1 MKVETQLDETIAHLS
16 KHKTIWAQVP
26 ISQRITYLEG
36 CITATE
42 QVASAW
48 AEAACQAKGIDP
60 TTPLAGEEWLMGPAA
75 TLSHLQAWVRSLQA
89 GGQPQPTNLRQW
101 QNQTIAQVLPA
112 TPLERFLW
120 PGYSGEVWIEPG
132 KPATQGMVYR
142 QSNHQGQVALVLGA
156 GNVSSITPLDAL
168 YKLLAE
174 NAVVLLK
181 LNPVNDYMGQFLET
195 ALAPLIQDG
204 FLAIVGGGADVGAYL
219 CQHPQIDTIHI
230 TGSHHTHDAIVWGS
244 TPAEQTQRR
253 ASQQPRINK
262 PITSELGCVTPV
274 LVVPGQWSEADLAYQ
289 ARQVAGMVV
298 HNASFNCAAA
308 KVVVTAR
315 GWPQRQSFLAKLRQ
329 ELAATPARQPYYP
342 GALQR
347 YQEFRTRYPQAEILG
362 EATLPWTLI
371 PDVAPTAGEYAL
383 TQEAFCGVLAEVS
396 LEATTAADFLPQ
408 AVEFANHKVWGNLSC
423 VVLIHPKTQ
432 KQLATEL
439 QQAIA
444 DLRYG
449 AIAINVW
456 SAVVYSIPAC
466 TWGAFSGNP
475 LEDVRSGRGVV
486 HNTYLFDHPQKSV
499 VYAPFRI
506 VPMPL
511 WFPRHPKLLSLG
523 KSFTGVMAKPGLGRI
538 LRLLRDSLLG

>member
-1 MKVETQLDETIAHLS
+1 MKIETQLDQIVSNLS
-16 KHKTIWAQVP
+16 RHKTIWAEAP
-26 ISQRITYLEG
+26 ISQRLPYLQG
-36 CITATE
+36 CIAATE
-42 QVASAW
+42 QVAPAW
-48 AEAACQAKGIDP
+48 AEAACRAKGIDP
-60 TTPLAGEEWLMGPAA
+60 TAPLAGEEWLMGPAA

-89 GGQPQPTNLRQW
+89 GGQPPPTNLRQW
-101 QNQTIAQVLPA
+101 QNQTIARVFPA
-112 TPLERFLW
+112 TPLDRFLW

-132 KPATQGMVYR
+132 QPATQSRVYR
-142 QSNHQGQVALVLGA
+142 QASPPGQVALVLGA
-156 GNVSSITPLDAL
+156 GNVSSIAPLDAL

-181 LNPVNDYMGQFLET
+181 LNPVNDYMGPFLET
-195 ALAPLIQDG
+195 ALAPFIQAG
-204 FLAIVGGGADVGAYL
+204 FLAIVDGGAEVGAYL
-219 CQHPQIDTIHI
+219 CQHPQVDTIHI

-244 TPAEQTQRR
+244 DPAEQTRR
-253 ASQQPRINK
+253 RTSQQPQIHK

-274 LVVPGQWSEADLAYQ
+274 LVVPGPWSEADLAYQ

-342 GALQR
+342 GALER
-347 YQEFRTRYPQAEILG
+347 YQEFRNRYPQAEVLG
-362 EATLPWTLI
+362 KATVPWTLI
-371 PDVAPTAGEYAL
+371 PDVTPTEGEYAL
-383 TQEAFCGVLAEVS
+383 TQEAFCGVLAEVN
-396 LEATTAADFLPQ
+396 LEATTAAEFLPQ
-408 AVEFANHKVWGNLSC
+408 AVEFVNHKVWGNLSC
-423 VVLIHPKTQ
+423 VILIHPKTQ
-432 KQLATEL
+432 KHLATEL
-439 QQAIA
+439 HQAIA

-449 AIAINVW
+449 AIAVNVW

-511 WFPRHPKLLSLG
+511 WFPRHPKLLALG
-523 KSFTGVMAKPGLGRI
+523 KSFTRVMAKPSLDRI
-538 LRLLRDSLLG
+538 MQLLLQSLFG